1 MKSGN
6 VLDSPPL
13 TVPKAA
19 EGSFPLERQG
29 VSPRVG
35 VTFTRPM
42 STKKRSGLSP
52 AADLAEPE
60 VDDAALRK
68 AMGETKRAKSKAPF
82 KMREVSLLY
91 YYYLL

>member
-1 MKSGN
+1 
-6 VLDSPPL
+6 
-13 TVPKAA
+13 
-19 EGSFPLERQG
+19 
-29 VSPRVG
+29 
-35 VTFTRPM
+35 M
-42 STKKRSGLSP
+42 STKKRSRLSP

-68 AMGETKRAKSKAPF
+68 PMGETKRAKSKALF